1 VPWQRSEAL
10 GVSGV
15 NFGAKDDANSSS
27 SSSHVLV
34 ALNYPSI
41 RIGPYSWRYFRG
53 KLGLVL
59 LLYTYFVVVATARL
73 WDLQI
78 RYEAGVGQGQRRVFV
93 ACS

>member
-1 VPWQRSEAL
+1 MPWQHCEAL
-10 GVSGV
+10 GVSGGV
-15 NFGAKDDANSSS
+15 NFGAKDDANSS

-59 LLYTYFVVVATARL
+59 LLYTYFVVVATGVVG
-73 WDLQI
+73 LQI
-78 RYEAGVGQGQRRVFV
+78 L
-93 ACS
+93 